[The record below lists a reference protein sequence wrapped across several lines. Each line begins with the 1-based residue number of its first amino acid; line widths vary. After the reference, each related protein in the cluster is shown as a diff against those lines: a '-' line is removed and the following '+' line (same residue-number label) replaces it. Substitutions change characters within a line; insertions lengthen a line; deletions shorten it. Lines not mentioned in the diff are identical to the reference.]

1 MKSIMSGSRKT
12 TVSMPSRDLS
22 CRERLKLAGF
32 SWDRSS
38 KTWYVTKDLENYDA
52 VRKAVYAS
60 ERLLETPGVYVSSP
74 VSRFLLSRWNSGG
87 AVIIGSGLG
96 LEEACESALV
106 QGCCHRVVMI
116 SNREW
121 KGFETVSFRKLKDE
135 LEDLVS
141 PGLFVI
147 FDGIPSRKSKAF
159 DLCAILSLA
168 AVFRVA
174 ILNPDEIKNIED
186 VQNAVLLT
194 DPGISP
200 SYDFFRDHIM
210 VKNTGEKYSSKT
222 YKAIDEFI
230 SKVSPAVRRDFA
242 VKYPVAVPV
251 KAGTLEQVLFERAK
265 LEFTG
270 SKSARLA
277 ELALVNAQ
285 AAGAE
290 FGEDIPE
297 DYITAKVQKALPLA
311 EKHGLKVC
319 SKFDKGSVPR
329 EKALSLTVTPKCD
342 MFLFAKG
349 LEDKKAKE
357 TFDALELVS
366 KFADLSIT
374 I

>member
-1 MKSIMSGSRKT
+1 MSGSRKT
-12 TVSMPSRDLS
+12 TVSMPSRDAS
-22 CRERLKLAGF
+22 CSERLKLAGF
-32 SWDRSS
+32 SWNRSS
-38 KTWYVTKDLENYDA
+38 KAWYVTKDFENYDA

-60 ERLLETPGVYVSSP
+60 ERLLETPGIYASSP

-87 AVIIGSGLG
+87 AVIIGSGSG
-96 LEEACESALV
+96 LEEACESALM

-121 KGFETVSFRKLKDE
+121 KGIETVSFRKLKDE

-147 FDGIPSRKSKAF
+147 FDGVPSRKSKAF
-159 DLCAILSLA
+159 ELCAILSLA

-174 ILNPDEIKNIED
+174 ILSEIKNIED

-200 SYDFFRDHIM
+200 SYDFFRDHIV
-210 VKNTGEKYSSKT
+210 VKNTGERYSSKT
-222 YKAIDEFI
+222 YKAIDEFV

-242 VKYPVAVPV
+242 VKYPTAVPV
-251 KAGTLEQVLFERAK
+251 RAGTLEQVLFERAK
-265 LEFTG
+265 IEFTG
-270 SKSARLA
+270 AKSARLA

-311 EKHGLKVC
+311 EKHGMTIC
-319 SKFDKGSVPR
+319 SKFDKGNAPR

-349 LEDKKAKE
+349 LEDKKAGE

-366 KFADLSIT
+366 KFADLSI
-374 I
+374 